1 MIPAHPTESRSLP
14 VGKPLN
20 KRAAGR
26 GALLGDIDNQAL
38 GDELLPKSTDLG
50 KDGIGRLMLRLAV
63 PAIAAQVIN
72 ALYNIV
78 DRMYIGNLPGQQGTQ
93 SIAALGV
100 SLPLIVVISAFGSLV
115 GIGGS
120 ALAAIRMGENRQETA
135 NRIMNNCLPLLVI
148 FSVLLTAV
156 CEFFCRDLLMLVGA
170 TENTIDYAQRYFSIY
185 AWGTLPVLLVLGLN
199 AFINTQGF
207 AATSM
212 LTVLIGAVCNII
224 LDPILIYGF
233 NMGVTGAAVATV
245 FFPDGFGGVGH
256 RVSLREKDPAAALSA
271 PYADGWEADRAGA
284 GPGGLPLH
292 HERHRKPGGN
302 RHQHQPA
309 PGQPGSGHGGYVCGG
324 LFHHRQRHAN
334 GDDAAD
340 RTEPGGAAHHQL

>member
-1 MIPAHPTESRSLP
+1 
-14 VGKPLN
+14 
-20 KRAAGR
+20 
-26 GALLGDIDNQAL
+26 
-38 GDELLPKSTDLG
+38 
-50 KDGIGRLMLRLAV
+50 
-63 PAIAAQVIN
+63 
-72 ALYNIV
+72 
-78 DRMYIGNLPGQQGTQ
+78 
-93 SIAALGV
+93 
-100 SLPLIVVISAFGSLV
+100 
-115 GIGGS
+115 
-120 ALAAIRMGENRQETA
+120 MGENRQETA

-245 FFPDGFGGVGH
+245 FSQT
-256 RVSLREKDPAAALSA
+256 VSAVWVIAFLCGKKSRLRLYPP
-271 PYADGWEADRAGA
+271 PYAGWM
-284 GPGGLPLH
+284 
-292 HERHRKPGGN
+292 
-302 RHQHQPA
+302 
-309 PGQPGSGHGGYVCGG
+309 GS
-324 LFHHRQRHAN
+324 
-334 GDDAAD
+334 
-340 RTEPGGAAHHQL
+340 